1 MKIEDIN
8 KISAKLCENLNIISD
23 GKILYEFNH
32 EYGYFTPIPKC
43 MLSMWLK
50 KRLSPAD
57 KAVLSSANINEI
69 VKTLISEPSI
79 FVDFEAKAE
88 KMSHLLNIR
97 NGVLDISKGEFYP
110 RDTLSKDAVREYC
123 FNYYLDF
130 EYSNKSKID
139 DAPNFANFLK
149 TSLDYPEDEE
159 KTVLLLQIMGVCV
172 SSVRGH
178 RKAFFFTGMPRSGKS
193 LIAKL
198 ISSVI
203 VPQEAVTGFSLH
215 KLGERFNGP
224 HLVNARLNVDTENTI
239 SAIKDCDVFKKLVA
253 EEPYFVE
260 GKGQTGF
267 VGCPHVKLL
276 TCGNALPKFENVDAS
291 GNQALADRMV
301 ILNFSHSISDED
313 KDFNLFEKLCDEKDI
328 VFSVAVDALV
338 ELVKRDLCFAEPEDS
353 KTILKQWNSESRS
366 VHAFVEDMCIFDGA
380 IHKADLYSA
389 YQKYCSD
396 NCVPTQK
403 SNVFFEALYANFP
416 SLTNAKF
423 VNNGR
428 YRWGVKGISI
438 KEII

>member
-1 MKIEDIN
+1 MKIEEIN
-8 KISAKLCENLNIISD
+8 TLALKFCEKNGVASD
-23 GKILYEFNH
+23 GQNLYEFNT
-32 EYGYFTPIPKC
+32 EYGYFVPIRKASLRC
-43 MLSMWLK
+43 WLK
-50 KRLSPAD
+50 SKISPAD
-57 KAVLSSANINEI
+57 RLGLSSANLNEI
-69 VKTLISEPSI
+69 VNALITEPSI

-88 KMSHLLNIR
+88 KYALLMNMR
-97 NGVLDISKGEFYP
+97 NGILDISKGEFYP

-123 FNYYLDF
+123 FCGYLDF
-130 EYSNKSKID
+130 DYNYKAKIE
-139 DAPNFANFLK
+139 DAPSFKHFLE
-149 TSLDYPEDEE
+149 TSLDFNEDD
-159 KTVLLLQIMGVCV
+159 KKWHLLMQIAGVCI
-172 SSVRGH
+172 SNIRGY

-193 LIAKL
+193 LLARL

-203 VPQEAVTGFSLH
+203 IPQEMVTAFSLH

-239 SAIKDCDVFKKLVA
+239 SSIKDCDVFKKLVA

-267 VGCPHVKLL
+267 TGCPHVKLL
-276 TCGNALPKFENVDAS
+276 TCGNSLPKFENVDAS

-301 ILNFSHSISDED
+301 ILNFSRSISDDE
-313 KDFNLFEKLCDEKDI
+313 KDINLFEKLCDEKDVI
-328 VFSVAVDALV
+328 FSVAVDALV

-366 VHAFVEDMCIFDGA
+366 VHAFVEDVCIFDGA

-423 VNNGR
+423 VNSGR

-438 KEII
+438 KEIV